1 MIRAQ
6 KHVLKE
12 CTSQSREGVAKAAI
26 AADLESEAT
35 AAKVQQWTFIISLVL
50 QVATL
55 IFSWISIAS
64 YDVPWLLFVAML
76 LEAIV
81 QTVEFA
87 AYLVMGA
94 VAWFTKTSVGVE
106 WRYADWAVTT
116 PTMLISLWML
126 VQYFWKPCEADNF
139 QQDRFIATL
148 PYALPLILVVNWAM
162 LATGFVVEYDTS
174 RAVKHLGRYLVA
186 ELCNDTN
193 RAPRPSESPKP
204 ILTGH
209 CMWFP
214 VLAFAYLNPMTWF
227 FVFPAE
233 SPTADQLRRG
243 KSLAHQTVSFRRW
256 YLASGFVALVGAFLL
271 HLLVSLSPDSRPSWE
286 GAVLTF
292 VTLFVWTLYGVV
304 AIWFTPEDDFATTEY
319 EQTTAAYVRATTTLM
334 WKNAC
339 YNMLDLV
346 SKNSTGIIV
355 SIVAANYDSSKC
367 SA

>member
-1 MIRAQ
+1 RPRRRAHNPPPARSVCGGRARAMIRAQ

-12 CTSQSREGVAKAAI
+12 CGFQSRKDDAKAAI
-26 AADLESEAT
+26 AADLESEA
-35 AAKVQQWTFIISLVL
+35 AAANVQQWTFIISLVA
-50 QVATL
+50 QVGVL

-94 VAWFTKTSVGVE
+94 VAYFTKTSVGVE

-148 PYALPLILVVNWAM
+148 PYALPLILVLNWAM
-162 LATGFVVEYDTS
+162 LAIGFVVEYDTS
-174 RAVKHLGRYLVA
+174 RAVKHLGRHLV
-186 ELCNDTN
+186 EQLCNDTN
-193 RAPRPSESPKP
+193 RAPRPSGSPKP
-204 ILTGH
+204 ILTSL
-209 CMWFP
+209 CPWFP
-214 VLAFAYLNPMTWF
+214 VLGFAYLNPMTWF
-227 FVFPAE
+227 FVFPTE

-256 YLASGFVALVGAFLL
+256 
-271 HLLVSLSPDSRPSWE
+271 
-286 GAVLTF
+286 
-292 VTLFVWTLYGVV
+292 
-304 AIWFTPEDDFATTEY
+304 
-319 EQTTAAYVRATTTLM
+319 
-334 WKNAC
+334 
-339 YNMLDLV
+339 
-346 SKNSTGIIV
+346 
-355 SIVAANYDSSKC
+355 
-367 SA
+367 